1 MTKTYTELTYIICH
15 NGADVVH
22 PVKVEPGTTLSSGQ
36 PQIEEFADEAAWK
49 ARLTELKFDL
59 AKLEPPTPEAMKAPM
74 PGGGPAR
81 GRMAGL
87 SIEERKA
94 QRQQRREERLNMANL
109 SPEERKAARQ
119 QRLAERMAARNPMNK
134 PS

>member
-1 MTKTYTELTYIICH
+1 MTKTYTELTYVICH

-22 PVKVEPGTTLSSGQ
+22 PMKVEPGTTLSSGQ

-59 AKLEPPTPEAMKAPM
+59 AKLEPPTPEAMKARM
-74 PGGGPAR
+74 AGEGPAR
-81 GRMAGL
+81 GRMARL
-87 SIEERKA
+87 SPEERKA
-94 QRQQRREERLNMANL
+94 QRQQLRQERLGMAKL

-119 QRLAERMAARNPMNK
+119 QRREERLAARNPLNK